1 MLKVRQKV
9 LDNLRKEDFPVEF
22 LAQEVNF
29 SRTQLYRKVKALT
42 GRSVNQF
49 INLIKIEASK
59 NLLREKNL
67 TVSEIAYRMGFS
79 DPNHFMPV
87 FAKEEGMSA
96 KEWQANS

>member
-1 MLKVRQKV
+1 VLKVRQKV
-9 LDNLRKEDFPVEF
+9 LDNLAKEDFSVEF
-22 LAQEVNF
+22 LAEEVNL

-42 GRSVNQF
+42 GRSVSQF

-59 NLLREKNL
+59 PLLREKNL
-67 TVSEIAYRMGFS
+67 TVSEIAYQMGFS
-79 DPNHFMPV
+79 DPNYFMRV